1 MSGQYDNTNSGALH
15 RNDKRQNDKQ
25 PEYRGQ
31 CLVQCPKCHDR
42 FNLWLSA
49 WVRTAKASG
58 RKFFSLAFEP
68 KEDPGAYR
76 GGTTTLPRHEP
87 PAAPPTDDEVP
98 F

>member
-1 MSGQYDNTNSGALH
+1 MSESYDNTNSGALH

-42 FNLWLSA
+42 FELWISA
-49 WVRTAKASG
+49 WVRTARATS
-58 RKFFSLAFEP
+58 RKFFSLAFKP

-76 GGTTTLPRHEP
+76 GGTTTVSAQPPLP
-87 PAAPPTDDEVP
+87 DDEVP